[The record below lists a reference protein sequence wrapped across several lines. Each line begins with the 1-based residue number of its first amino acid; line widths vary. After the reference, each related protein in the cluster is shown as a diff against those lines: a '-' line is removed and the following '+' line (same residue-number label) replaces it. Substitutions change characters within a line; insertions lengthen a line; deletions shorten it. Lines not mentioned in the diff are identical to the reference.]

1 MDNMKNNGIFNIK
14 ISKLKINFIC
24 LYLSQAVNFVFPLL
38 SVPYLSRVL
47 SVEHFGVIFFSYAY
61 VSYLGII
68 CDYGFSITG
77 VKDVATSRGDQE
89 ELFKKVNAIFYAKT
103 FLLIFAICAG
113 VLGILLIAKLRA
125 EWFCYTISLISLI
138 YNAYYPLWFFQGQ
151 ERMFYI
157 TVINLLTKSSSLILI
172 FLFIKSDQQYLM
184 VIFFT
189 VLMNV
194 VSVIIAQ
201 LILYRAW
208 KFRYHWPDICYIKR
222 QLKDGFIIFISTIAI
237 SLYTTSNTF
246 FLGVFANERSVAYYA
261 SAERIVSGVQSLL
274 SPVTQS
280 LFPYLAKLVHED
292 KAAGLAFLKK
302 IFLRI
307 SLLTFATSSLLFVF
321 APDIVRLLLG
331 VKYNDSVVILRIMAF
346 IPFIVGMSNV
356 LGLQTMIPLG
366 MKKQFSKILIVGSVI
381 DLSLIFLFVPTYGYV
396 ASAYCVVITEV
407 VVTLLMIICLNKNGV
422 KIWRGF

>member
-1 MDNMKNNGIFNIK
+1 MTSNSILNIR

-24 LYLSQAVNFVFPLL
+24 LYLSQIVNFLFPLL

-47 SVEHFGVIFFSYAY
+47 SVEHFGVIFLSYAY
-61 VSYLGII
+61 ANYLGII

-77 VKDVATSRGDQE
+77 VKDVATCRGDQE

-103 FLLIFAICAG
+103 FLFIFAICFG
-113 VLGILLIAKLRA
+113 VVGILSIAKLKA
-125 EWFCYTISLISLI
+125 EWFCYAISLLSLI

-157 TVINLLTKSSSLILI
+157 TIINLLSKSSSLLLI
-172 FLFIKSDQQYLM
+172 FIFIKNDQQYVM

-189 VLMNV
+189 ALMNI

-201 LILYRAW
+201 LILLKVW
-208 KFRYHWPDICYIKR
+208 GFRYRYPDFLYIK
-222 QLKDGFIIFISTIAI
+222 QQIKEGFIIFISTVAI

-246 FLGVFANERSVAYYA
+246 FLGVFASERYVAYYA

-274 SPVTQS
+274 SPVVQS
-280 LFPYLAKLVHED
+280 LFPYLAKLVDED
-292 KAAGLAFLKK
+292 KVAGLAFLKK
-302 IFLRI
+302 VFLRI
-307 SLLTFATSSLLFVF
+307 SLLTFTTSCLLFIF

-331 VKYNDSVVILRIMAF
+331 SKYSDSVIVLRIMAF

-356 LGLQTMIPLG
+356 LGLQTMIPFG
-366 MKKQFSKILIVGSVI
+366 MKKQFSRILIVGSIVDI
-381 DLSLIFLFVPTYGYV
+381 LLIFLFVPKHGYI
-396 ASAYCVVITEV
+396 ASACCVVMTEV
-407 VVTLLMIICLNKNGV
+407 MVTLLMIVYLSKKGINLWK
-422 KIWRGF
+422 KEL